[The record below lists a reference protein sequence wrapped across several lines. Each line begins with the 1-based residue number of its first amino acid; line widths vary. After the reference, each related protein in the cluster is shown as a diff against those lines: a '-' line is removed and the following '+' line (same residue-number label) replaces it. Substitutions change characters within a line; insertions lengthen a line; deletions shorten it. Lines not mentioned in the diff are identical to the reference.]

1 MPLSPAALQLRVEQ
15 NTNDIASIYEILEG
29 IGKKLDEHDARFD
42 GIDGRLDGIDGRLD
56 GIDGRLD
63 GIDGRLD
70 GLSSQMAEV
79 LGILREGIRPEG
91 P

>member
-42 GIDGRLDGIDGRLD
+42 GIDA
-56 GIDGRLD
+56 RLD

>member
-42 GIDGRLDGIDGRLD
+42 GIDARLDGIDA
-56 GIDGRLD
+56 RLD

>member
-1 MPLSPAALQLRVEQ
+1 MPLTPAALQLRVEQ
-15 NTNDIASIYEILEG
+15 NTNDIASIYEILDG
-29 IGKKLDEHDARFD
+29 IGRKLVEHDDRFD
-42 GIDGRLDGIDGRLD
+42 AIDRRLDGIDGRLD

-79 LGILREGIRPEG
+79 LGLLRGGVRPVG

>member
-15 NTNDIASIYEILEG
+15 NTNDIASIYEILEW
-29 IGKKLDEHDARFD
+29 IGQKLDEHDARFD
-42 GIDGRLDGIDGRLD
+42 AMDRRLD

-70 GLSSQMAEV
+70 GLSAQMTEV
-79 LGILREGIRPEG
+79 LEILRDGSGR
-91 P
+91 